1 MEVERKGQSVA
12 RARSSESEKKVDKRF
27 GDARARRLGLDFAD
41 ARARARGDGARRDR
55 AASPRSEARVAKHA
69 TRPPA
74 PTPARVSRLGRA
86 APRPPGPAPRRDAHR
101 FSSRGSGFWRRDSDA
116 CRAPGDAS
124 RGASRFADR
133 VRDREGGQNLCSC
146 VRTSLMACATTSNP
160 RAPRVERPRAAFM
173 ASPRLC
179 ASLPK
184 PTDLACVRTGIAATA
199 PLDATG
205 ARADATT
212 PTAPSAL
219 QEIAAMM
226 VDERTLGVSERRA
239 TENAATAFRRGKSHV
254 SPLSG
259 NRKRASRDP
268 SVSCSWVVRRSLW
281 AKKKT
286 KA

>member
-1 MEVERKGQSVA
+1 
-12 RARSSESEKKVDKRF
+12 
-27 GDARARRLGLDFAD
+27 
-41 ARARARGDGARRDR
+41 
-55 AASPRSEARVAKHA
+55 
-69 TRPPA
+69 
-74 PTPARVSRLGRA
+74 
-86 APRPPGPAPRRDAHR
+86 
-101 FSSRGSGFWRRDSDA
+101 
-116 CRAPGDAS
+116 
-124 RGASRFADR
+124 
-133 VRDREGGQNLCSC
+133 
-146 VRTSLMACATTSNP
+146 MACATTSNP
-160 RAPRVERPRAAFM
+160 RVPRVERPRAAFM

-239 TENAATAFRRGKSHV
+239 TENAAKAFRRGKSHV

-259 NRKRASRDP
+259 NRKNGRVGTPRECR
-268 SVSCSWVVRRSLW
+268 VLWWCVVVYGPKI
-281 AKKKT
+281 AK
-286 KA
+286 A

>member
-1 MEVERKGQSVA
+1 V
-12 RARSSESEKKVDKRF
+12 
-27 GDARARRLGLDFAD
+27 
-41 ARARARGDGARRDR
+41 
-55 AASPRSEARVAKHA
+55 
-69 TRPPA
+69 
-74 PTPARVSRLGRA
+74 
-86 APRPPGPAPRRDAHR
+86 
-101 FSSRGSGFWRRDSDA
+101 
-116 CRAPGDAS
+116 
-124 RGASRFADR
+124 
-133 VRDREGGQNLCSC
+133 CSC

-212 PTAPSAL
+212 PTAQSAL

-239 TENAATAFRRGKSHV
+239 TENAAKAFRRGKSHV

-259 NRKRASRDP
+259 NRKNGRVATPRECRVLWWCVEVYPKPFYGPKIAKACYRQRAS
-268 SVSCSWVVRRSLW
+268 L
-281 AKKKT
+281 
-286 KA
+286 

>member
-1 MEVERKGQSVA
+1 MTR
-12 RARSSESEKKVDKRF
+12 
-27 GDARARRLGLDFAD
+27 
-41 ARARARGDGARRDR
+41 
-55 AASPRSEARVAKHA
+55 A
-69 TRPPA
+69 TRA
-74 PTPARVSRLGRA
+74 LDPTPARVSRLPPA
-86 APRPPGPAPRRDAHR
+86 APRPPGPAPRRVAHR

-133 VRDREGGQNLCSC
+133 VRDREGGRNVCSC

-184 PTDLACVRTGIAATA
+184 PTDLACVRTGNAATA

-226 VDERTLGVSERRA
+226 VDERTLGVSERDARRRMRQKRSVAEKA
-239 TENAATAFRRGKSHV
+239 TSRPYREIGKTGESG
-254 SPLSG
+254 PL
-259 NRKRASRDP
+259 AS
-268 SVSCSWVVRRSLW
+268 VVFFGGAS
-281 AKKKT
+281 
-286 KA
+286 

>member
-1 MEVERKGQSVA
+1 M
-12 RARSSESEKKVDKRF
+12 DKRF
-27 GDARARRLGLDFAD
+27 GDARARRLGLDSRTR
-41 ARARARGDGARRDR
+41 ARARAATGRDATGRRR
-55 AASPRSEARVAKHA
+55 LGRARVAKHA

-74 PTPARVSRLGRA
+74 PIPARVSRLGRA
-86 APRPPGPAPRRDAHR
+86 APRPPGPAPRRVAHR

-133 VRDREGGQNLCSC
+133 VRDREGGQNVCSC

-239 TENAATAFRRGKSHV
+239 TENAAKAFRRGKSHV

-259 NRKRASRDP
+259 NRKTGESRPLTSVVFLGGASY
-268 SVSCSWVVRRSLW
+268 VVYGP
-281 AKKKT
+281 KKK
-286 KA
+286 